1 MSPAGRP
8 AGEPDLDALLQAWGV
23 WSGPPERSDGAWRV
37 PAGPLPLALDD
48 ALWAPPPDALDHARA
63 RGDDVLLAPG
73 APAEDAARA
82 AGYRPWLAVRA
93 DDPFAGPG
101 ATGGTGRV
109 DVADAAPRRW
119 DAARSVAELLV
130 AAQPDGR
137 AEDPAEAEARAGA
150 MGAAL
155 AAAAE
160 EDAGIALHLTGERT
174 AQRAAAVSARSANAV
189 VIVAGGG
196 AVGPLAARLLDD
208 ARSLGL
214 RTFWTRTCDLDD
226 PAAWL
231 RRWTRYA

>member
-8 AGEPDLDALLQAWGV
+8 AGEHDLAALLHAWSL
-23 WSGPPERSDGAWRV
+23 WSGPPEPSGDAWRV
-37 PAGPLPLALDD
+37 PDGPLPLALDD
-48 ALWAPPPDALDHARA
+48 ALWTPPPRALDRA
-63 RGDDVLLAPG
+63 RRGGDDVLIAPG

-101 ATGGTGRV
+101 ASAGTARV
-109 DVADAAPRRW
+109 DVGDAAPRRW
-119 DAARSVAELLV
+119 DVARSVAELVL
-130 AAQPDGR
+130 AAEPDGQ
-137 AEDPAEAEARAGA
+137 AETPEEASARTSA
-150 MGAAL
+150 MAAAL

-160 EDAGIALHLTGERT
+160 EDAGVALHLTGDRT
-174 AQRAAAVSARSANAV
+174 AERAAAVSVRGPDAF

-196 AVGPLAARLLDD
+196 ALAPLAARLLDD

-231 RRWTRYA
+231 RRWTCDA